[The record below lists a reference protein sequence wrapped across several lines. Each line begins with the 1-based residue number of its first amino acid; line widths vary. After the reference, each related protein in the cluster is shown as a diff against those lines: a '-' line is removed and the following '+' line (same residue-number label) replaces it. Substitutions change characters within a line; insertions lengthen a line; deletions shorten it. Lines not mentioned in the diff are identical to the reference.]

1 MGYRHYFLKVKNEDI
16 DKVKD
21 LSLKELQEQFGDK
34 EEENFVSI
42 HDLIEQ
48 ECVFEFGKLYWDD
61 TADRIYSKGVPLFT
75 DEEAKEYFS
84 HYSPYVMGKEAVIEA
99 VEIYQGKVKKWL
111 ESLLNDDGKE
121 FLKEKKSNIWDLE
134 KKHFDVDR
142 LAKSAGDKLLEWTLN
157 SPVDLSEDN
166 QCVTSSWLYEYSI
179 FNLVHI
185 LKTIDWETESLL
197 FYGW

>member
-16 DKVKD
+16 DKVRD
-21 LSLKELQEQFGDK
+21 LSVVELEEQFGDK

-61 TADRIYSKGVPLFT
+61 TAERIYSKGKPLFT
-75 DEEAKEYFS
+75 KEESMEYFCD
-84 HYSPYVMGKEAVIEA
+84 YAPYVVGKEAVLEA
-99 VEIYQGKVKKWL
+99 IEIYQRKVQKWL
-111 ESLLNDDGKE
+111 ESLLTAEGKE
-121 FLKEKKSNIWDLE
+121 FVKEKRSNFIYLE
-134 KKHFDVDR
+134 RKHFNEDEVFDS
-142 LAKSAGDKLLEWTLN
+142 AKNKIYEWMLN
-157 SPVDLSEDN
+157 SPVDLSEDESS
-166 QCVTSSWLYEYSI
+166 VTSSWRYEYSI

-185 LKTIDWETESLL
+185 LKTTDWETESLL